1 MRSSTT
7 STNSTIGLSSIF
19 ATAQRAPRVQE
30 LPTDDCL
37 TRPSS
42 LDPARPQRG
51 AARAAGNYRLMSE
64 LAKRCRE
71 AEKEDLKER
80 RAAVLAEAAEGGKPN
95 DSNFNLC
102 MMPTKEQVEA
112 TPGTPLTKG
121 MPE

>member
-1 MRSSTT
+1 GFWEDAVIDNIDEQYDR
-7 STNSTIGLSSIF
+7 L
-19 ATAQRAPRVQE
+19 VQHLRDSAKSAE
-30 LPTDDCL
+30 
-37 TRPSS
+37 
-42 LDPARPQRG
+42 DPARRQRA

-71 AEKEDLKER
+71 ARKEDLKER
-80 RAAVLAEAAEGGKPN
+80 RAAVLSEAAEGGKPN